1 MCNHSWAETGLSWV
15 YCRNCGVTGDWVS
28 GEVVLRRPSRTFPH
42 NLLPFGLPIEYS
54 SFRATEKWGQAI
66 LECFDVFVERAVGEL
81 AAGVYTSLRIEESVM
96 NPDTLLMSPL
106 GEYSGWLTVPCRNR
120 EGYEQFVRGL
130 VVPSPVS
137 LP

>member
-1 MCNHSWAETGLSWV
+1 MCDHSWVDTGLTATWCKHCDAS
-15 YCRNCGVTGDWVS
+15 GDWVGS
-28 GEVVLRRPSRTFPH
+28 EVVLRRPSRTFPH
-42 NLLPFGLPIEYS
+42 NLLAFGLPIEYS
-54 SFRATEKWGQAI
+54 SSRATEKWGQVI

-81 AAGVYTSLRIEESVM
+81 AAGTYTSLRIEESVM

-106 GEYSGWLTVPCRNR
+106 GEYTGWLTVPCRNR

-130 VVPSPVS
+130 VKPSPVS